1 MQMIQVFFVTIVIYL
16 EFATCIIHGF
26 RDAALAHEK
35 ENKNLLNS
43 KTNSEYC
50 TFSNVFLPFSLYG

>member
-1 MQMIQVFFVTIVIYL
+1 MQMIQVFFGTLIYL

-43 KTNSEYC
+43 KSKSEYC